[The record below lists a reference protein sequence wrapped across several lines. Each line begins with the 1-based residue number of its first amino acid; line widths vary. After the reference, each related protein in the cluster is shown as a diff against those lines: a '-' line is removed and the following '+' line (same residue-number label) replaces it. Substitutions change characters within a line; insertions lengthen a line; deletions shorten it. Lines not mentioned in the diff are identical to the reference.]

1 MKIQAAVARAPGKLA
16 YEPLDLD
23 SPRDNEILVRVV
35 ATGICHTDLSAI
47 EQLLPARLPMVPGHE
62 GAGIVE
68 AVGASV
74 TKVTPGDHV
83 VMTYDY
89 CDDCRACKDHDHTYC
104 HHAVERCFLGDR
116 PDGSATLHD
125 ADKNIVH
132 GSFFG
137 QSSLATYALCY
148 DRNVVKVRKD
158 APLELLGPLACGIQT
173 GAGAVLNA
181 LNVTE
186 ATDFAVF
193 GAGAVG
199 LSAVMA
205 AHVARAP
212 AIIAVDISE
221 DRLEMARNL
230 GATHVFNS
238 KNGDP
243 VAFIRS
249 VADGGVLRALDTSGV
264 PAVMQQA
271 LAATAPRGTCGWLA
285 GVDPAL
291 EVPVNPTFL
300 LAGRSV
306 KGIIEGESHDAQA
319 FISRLID
326 LYMDGNF
333 PFDKLCRFYDMDQ
346 LEGAITDSRSG
357 RTIKPIVRFGGISD
371 QGADQKDMRIANA

>member
-1 MKIQAAVARAPGKLA
+1 MRIQAAVAREPGTLV
-16 YEPLDLD
+16 YETLDLD

-47 EQLLPARLPMVPGHE
+47 GQLLPARLPMVPGHE
-62 GAGIVE
+62 GAGVVE
-68 AVGASV
+68 AVGAGV
-74 TKVTPGDHV
+74 TKVVPGDHV

-89 CDDCRACKDHDHTYC
+89 CGDCRACDDHDHTYC

-125 ADKNIVH
+125 AERKVVH

-158 APLELLGPLACGIQT
+158 APLALLGPLACGIQT

-181 LNVTE
+181 LDVN
-186 ATDFAVF
+186 ANTDFAVF

-205 AHVARAP
+205 AHVAGAP
-212 AIIAVDISE
+212 IIIAVDISD
-221 DRLEMARNL
+221 DRLEMARAL

-249 VADGGVLRALDTSGV
+249 VTDGGVLRSLDTSGV
-264 PAVMQQA
+264 PTVMQQA
-271 LAATAPRGTCGWLA
+271 LAATAPRGVCGWLA

-326 LYMDGNF
+326 LYMDGRF
-333 PFDKLCRFYDMDQ
+333 PFDKLCRFYEMDQ
-346 LEGAITDSRSG
+346 LAEALDDSRSG
-357 RTIKPIVRFGGISD
+357 RTIKPIVRFGDISGRGID
-371 QGADQKDMRIANA
+371 Q